1 MTILVLHSGRGLD
14 TQSARTT
21 MPAHMRAA
29 SLNTTGLRVR
39 IAAGKNRMKTYP
51 SCLAVVAATALATV
65 TLLPDCF
72 AQAAAPETNAP
83 PPARGGRGRG
93 GAPRPAPVEVSADGH
108 ITFRLLAPNAQNVRV
123 NSPDVPVPANRLV
136 LARNTNNV
144 WEGAV
149 GPIQPGEYRYNFNV
163 DGLSVVAPRNPATT
177 EAETSSESNDQT
189 WSLVNV
195 PGSDLMDTRNVPHG
209 AVETVTYF
217 SKALNR
223 FRRMHVYTPPGYE
236 KGSGRYP
243 IFYLLHGAG
252 DSDDAWSTVGRAGFI
267 MDNLIADHKA
277 KPMVVVMPAGHTS
290 AMGRRGGGAAAGGPP
305 RDEFQEDFLGDI
317 MPYAESHYRVY
328 TDKGH
333 RAIAGLS
340 MGGSQTLN
348 AAFATLDKFAYIAVF
363 SSGASLM
370 NAGGTSGWEERHK
383 DVLDNSKLKKGIKL
397 IWMSTGKED
406 GLITSSRA
414 TVDLLKKHGFNPV
427 FLESPGA
434 HTWINWRNYLGQ
446 YAPQLFR

>member
-1 MTILVLHSGRGLD
+1 MD
-14 TQSARTT
+14 T
-21 MPAHMRAA
+21 A
-29 SLNTTGLRVR
+29 SLRVHVS
-39 IAAGKNRMKTYP
+39 AGKNKMKTYP
-51 SCLAVVAATALATV
+51 SCLAVLAATALATF
-65 TLLPDCF
+65 TLMPDCL
-72 AQAAAPETNAP
+72 AQAAAPGTNAP

-93 GAPRPAPVEVSADGH
+93 GPPRPAPVEVSADGH
-108 ITFRLLAPNAQNVRV
+108 ITFRILAANAQSVRV
-123 NSPDVPVPANRLV
+123 NAGDIPVGGSSLI
-136 LARNTNNV
+136 LAKNTNNL
-144 WEGAV
+144 WEGTV
-149 GPIQPGEYRYNFNV
+149 GPVQPGEYRYNFNV
-163 DGLSVVAPRNPATT
+163 DGLSVVAPRNPAT
-177 EAETSSESNDQT
+177 AETATTSESNEAI

-267 MDNLIADHKA
+267 LDNLIADHKA
-277 KPMVVVMPAGHTS
+277 KPMVVVMQAGHTS

-328 TDKGH
+328 TDRAR

-383 DVLDNSKLKKGIKL
+383 DVLDNPKLKKGIKL
-397 IWMSTGKED
+397 IWMSTGKDD

-414 TVDLLKKHGFNPV
+414 TVEVLKKHGFNPV
-427 FLESPGA
+427 FVESPGA
-434 HTWINWRNYLGQ
+434 HTWINWRNYLGEF
-446 YAPQLFR
+446 APQLFR